1 MSHKKFTPAIVR
13 DDFFLTF
20 SNPSNYN
27 DLTIKNNNISKQLL
41 EIYNN
46 NIWNLKEQSI
56 ALNKKLEYNKMY
68 DSWMN
73 NIYLLDY
80 KRKPKITTI
89 LKDDFYNFDY
99 QGDNTKR
106 TETTY
111 INVYKSWIN
120 NIFINQKNSNTMEWF
135 IINQSEVLL
144 KLLEYRNKN
153 NQSLETLRK
162 DINLLLKFL
171 KIATGERSEIVKK
184 YKCLQA
190 SLSKMSETSEKQ
202 NILNEQEL
210 KSFVPYQELLKIRQK
225 LYNEWENN
233 YENTA
238 LNKYK
243 KPLLRIQNIKSLLLS
258 MYTLLPPM
266 RNEIMNLEVVT
277 SEKEGQTKKAAI
289 FIKDS
294 KNIFLYFNEKKK
306 AHKPISFNINDP
318 VIKSY
323 SKENVDL
330 LINNIIESLLEYPRL
345 FLFINSTNDK
355 YTEKGL
361 QKMLYELLNDKNIGV
376 NSLRSSYVS
385 YYLDKVN
392 KNQLDRI
399 AFIMRTS
406 TQMLYNNY
414 FKAVDN
420 TPIKLSN
427 ERPPTPPPPL
437 IKIIKLVTPTP
448 AIIKK
453 LTDDERKNKQQA
465 RAQYLHDYYNNKKDV
480 LLTKARAN
488 DKKNYDSRMCR
499 ELNQGKLL
507 FKTIRPSTIE
517 KYKIKFND
525 KTNLYYIDK

>member
-27 DLTIKNNNISKQLL
+27 DLTIKNNNISKQLK

-46 NIWNLKEQSI
+46 NRWNLKDQSI
-56 ALNKKLEYNKMY
+56 ALSQKIEYNKIY
-68 DSWMN
+68 DSWLN
-73 NIYLLDY
+73 NVFLLDY
-80 KRKPKITTI
+80 TRKPKITTI
-89 LKDDFYNFDY
+89 FRDDFYKFDY
-99 QGDNTKR
+99 QGVNAQR

-120 NIFINQKNSNTMEWF
+120 NIFIGEKDNKNLDWVTL
-135 IINQSEVLL
+135 NQSEVLL
-144 KLLEYRNKN
+144 KLLEYRNQN

-162 DINLLLKFL
+162 DINLILKFL
-171 KIATGERSEIVKK
+171 KISTGERSEIVKK

-190 SLSKMSETSEKQ
+190 ALSKMNETTEKE

-210 KSFVPYQELLKIRQK
+210 KSFVPYPELLKLREK

-243 KPLLRIQNIKSLLLS
+243 NPMLRIQNIKALLLS

-266 RNEIMNLEVVT
+266 RNEVMNLEVVT
-277 SEKEGQTKKAAI
+277 SEKEAHTKKAAI

-323 SKENVDL
+323 SKDNVDL

-376 NSLRSSYVS
+376 NSLRSSYCS
-385 YYLDKVN
+385 YYLNKVN
-392 KNQLDRI
+392 KNQVDRI
-399 AFIMRTS
+399 AFIMRS
-406 TQMLYNNY
+406 SPHMLYTNY
-414 FKAVDN
+414 FKAVDD
-420 TPIKLSN
+420 TPVKIS
-427 ERPPTPPPPL
+427 PTTPPPPTPNKP
-437 IKIIKLVTPTP
+437 IKIIQQVTPTP
-448 AIIKK
+448 IKK
-453 LTDDERKNKQQA
+453 LSDAERQEREKG
-465 RAQYLHDYYNNKKDV
+465 RANYLHEYYFNKKDV
-480 LLTKARAN
+480 LLKKAKEN
-488 DKKNYDSRMCR
+488 DKANYGTRYIR
-499 ELNQGKLL
+499 ELNNNLIQ
-507 FKTIRPSTIE
+507 FKNIRTSTIE
-517 KYKIKFND
+517 KYGIKFND
-525 KTNLYYIDK
+525 KTNLYYLEK